1 MCEQLIIRH
10 CSPTLA
16 GIKTA
21 NIFTCFYGNKEML
34 CREIRSLNGRLTVK
48 GLCILPLR
56 IDEKKAV
63 VYVCRPHK
71 LEQDLCDSNAVR
83 LLEEYGY
90 PSRSIFSCILKLAD
104 RLSADCDF
112 PHEIGLFLGYPPEDV
127 EGFIRHGAKDYKS
140 VGAWKVYGDTEK
152 AEKLFA
158 RYKKCTDIYLKH
170 FASGKS
176 LEHLTVVI

>member
-21 NIFTCFYGNKEML
+21 NIFTYHYTDKEML
-34 CREIRSLNGRLTVK
+34 CREIRGLNGRLTAK

-71 LEQDLCDSNAVR
+71 LEQDLRDSIAIK

-90 PSRSIFSCILKLAD
+90 PSHSPFPCILKLAD
-104 RLSADCDF
+104 RLSRESDF

-127 EGFIRHGAKDYKS
+127 EGFIRHGAKDYKC
-140 VGAWKVYGDTEK
+140 VGAWKVYGDAEK
-152 AEKLFA
+152 AEKLFS
-158 RYKKCTDIYLKH
+158 RYKKCADVYGRLFEK
-170 FASGKS
+170 GKS
-176 LEHLTVVI
+176 LEHLTVAH